1 MTISAQRKAIIK
13 YLESAD
19 KEQIQVI
26 YNLFVES
33 DKRIDTFS
41 LSKEDQDD
49 IDLQLKRYLAGD
61 AKTYSLEE
69 AITKL
74 RGRSTQSN

>member
-33 DKRIDTFS
+33 EQRMHDFTLSDEDKNEIEILRT
-41 LSKEDQDD
+41 
-49 IDLQLKRYLAGD
+49 RYLSGEEE
-61 AKTYSLEE
+61 TFTLEQVMAQVKE
-69 AITKL
+69 HRQRKK
-74 RGRSTQSN
+74 

>member
-1 MTISAQRKAIIK
+1 MTINAQRKAIIQ

-33 DKRIDTFS
+33 EKRLNEFS
-41 LSKEDQDD
+41 LSEKDKLE
-49 IDLQLKRYLAGD
+49 IDKQRERYLSGE

-69 AITKL
+69 VNERINK
-74 RGRSTQSN
+74 

>member
-1 MTISAQRKAIIK
+1 MTISAQRKAIMR

-33 DKRIDTFS
+33 DKRLDTFS

-49 IDLQLKRYLAGD
+49 IDLQRKRYLAGE

-69 AITKL
+69 AAKIVNERRKK
-74 RGRSTQSN
+74 

>member
-1 MTISAQRKAIIK
+1 MTINAQRKAIIQ

-33 DKRIDTFS
+33 EKRLNELS
-41 LSKEDQDD
+41 LSEKDKLE
-49 IDLQLKRYLAGD
+49 IDKQRERYLSGE

-69 AITKL
+69 VNKRVNEL
-74 RGRSTQSN
+74 RKK

>member
-1 MTISAQRKAIIK
+1 MTISAQRKAIMR

-33 DKRIDTFS
+33 DKRLDTFS

-49 IDLQLKRYLAGD
+49 IDLQRKRYLAGE

-69 AITKL
+69 ATKIVNE
-74 RGRSTQSN
+74 RRKK

>member
-1 MTISAQRKAIIK
+1 MTISAQRKAIIE

-33 DKRIDTFS
+33 DKRIDTFY

-49 IDLQLKRYLAGD
+49 IDLQRKRYLAGE

-69 AITKL
+69 ATKIVNE
-74 RGRSTQSN
+74 RRKK

>member
-1 MTISAQRKAIIK
+1 MTISAQRKAIIE

-33 DKRIDTFS
+33 EQRTENFS
-41 LSKEDQDD
+41 LSKEDKNN
-49 IDLQLKRYLAGD
+49 IDLQRQHYLAGE
-61 AKTYSLEE
+61 AKTYSLDDVNEVLN
-69 AITKL
+69 K
-74 RGRSTQSN
+74 RRKK